1 MANDIKLKAV
11 EAYLDTK
18 MEAAIFKD
26 FFYKPKN
33 DRGWNVK
40 YDWHMS
46 KYWILWWNRWFYC
59 G

>member
-26 FFYKPKN
+26 FFTNQKMTE
-33 DRGWNVK
+33 GE
-40 YDWHMS
+40 M
-46 KYWILWWNRWFYC
+46 
-59 G
+59 